1 MHCQNAVGPGL
12 PALSTLVPHSASTWW
27 GPFHLGSADAL
38 DELRE
43 AVTTGLLTDRRRPT
57 GSVFNFSGSYVPRHA
72 SGT

>member
-1 MHCQNAVGPGL
+1 MCCQNTVGPGP
-12 PALSTLVPHSASTWW
+12 PALWTLVPHSAATQW
-27 GPFHLGSADAL
+27 GPFHLGPTDAL

-57 GSVFNFSGSYVPRHA
+57 GSVFNFSVSYVHRHA